1 MAYNFSKGRQI
12 IGDLSGS
19 DDSGRDTG
27 IDFEDDYIGLQTGG
41 ATNFVLSGSKVGIG
55 ISSPSYKLDVDGDI
69 RIRGNDIRDNSG
81 NKAISFDGSANTT
94 VVNNLGVNG
103 VTSPIA
109 ELDVAGKIAITA
121 ESSTPSQPSDG
132 QGYLYTK
139 SDGKIYWRSYDVS
152 ETDLTSGGGGGGSP
166 GGSDT
171 QVQINNGGSFGGL
184 SGLTYDGDT
193 LFVSSSLQLVGEEKI
208 NDPEY
213 ASGEQANRS
222 FTLKRHY
229 NFSLSANTAT
239 NVISWRPYLE
249 GGTTEPSH
257 FHGVV
262 AFKMEILGHQNG
274 VANGYRSRKGF
285 VSYEGSSAANAHA
298 TDETFGSG
306 PISTSVSRSGWVT
319 TLVINADSANSQGFR
334 GTVYVEVHFARG
346 AGTNGEG
353 IYWSIT

>member
-1 MAYNFSKGRQI
+1 MSYKYSKGSQV
-12 IGDLSGS
+12 IGDLKAADDTQRDTLIDFGEDRIDLQTSGS
-19 DDSGRDTG
+19 TRLK
-27 IDFEDDYIGLQTGG
+27 I
-41 ATNFVLSGSKVGIG
+41 SGSNG
-55 ISSPSYKLDVDGDI
+55 
-69 RIRGNDIRDNSG
+69 
-81 NKAISFDGSANTT
+81 AITFNEQYTFPTADGSANQVLQT
-94 VVNNLGVNG
+94 NG
-103 VTSPIA
+103 SGQLSFANVT
-109 ELDVAGKIAITA
+109 
-121 ESSTPSQPSDG
+121 
-132 QGYLYTK
+132 
-139 SDGKIYWRSYDVS
+139 
-152 ETDLTSGGGGGGSP
+152 GGGGGSGSP

-193 LFVSSSLQLVGEEKI
+193 LFVSSSIQLVGEEKI
-208 NDPEY
+208 NDPNY
-213 ASGEQANRS
+213 VSGEQANRS

-229 NFSLSANTAT
+229 NFTIGANSVT

-285 VSYEGSSAANAHA
+285 VSYEGSSAANAFA
-298 TDETFGSG
+298 SDDALGSG
-306 PISTSVSRSGWVT
+306 PITAIVNRSGWVA
-319 TLVINADSANSQGFR
+319 TLQINANGANSQGFR